1 MARILIL
8 GATSP
13 IAREL
18 ALRFAAEGSTLY
30 LAARD
35 AGEAA
40 RIAADIT
47 VRARVAVRSGAFE
60 AGAIETHRELI
71 ARASA
76 EMDGLDGVVLCFGTL
91 GDEELSRHD
100 PAEAARVVGDN
111 FTGAVS
117 LLTIAAE
124 RLEAQRSGFIIVL
137 GSVAGDRGRQKNY
150 VYGSAKGALALFAQG
165 LRGRLASASVD
176 VLTVKLGLVDTRMT
190 WGRPGVFLSVA
201 PARAAA
207 RIHAAW
213 QRRTS
218 VIYVPGWWR
227 LIMAAVKLIPE
238 PIFKRLNF

>member
-1 MARILIL
+1 MARIIIL

-35 AGEAA
+35 VGEAA
-40 RIAADIT
+40 RLATDIAI
-47 VRARVAVRSGAFE
+47 RARSAVHCGAFE
-60 AGAIETHRELI
+60 AGAVHTHRELI

-76 EMDGLDGVVLCFGTL
+76 AMNGLDGVVLCFGTL
-91 GDEELSRHD
+91 GDEELCRHD
-100 PAEAARVVGDN
+100 PTEAVQVIADN

-124 RLEAQRSGFIIVL
+124 KLEAQRSGFIIVL
-137 GSVAGDRGRQKNY
+137 GSVAGERGRRKNY

-165 LRGRLASASVD
+165 LRGRLAAASVD
-176 VLTVKLGLVDTRMT
+176 VLTAKLGLVDTRMT
-190 WGRPGVFLSVA
+190 WGRPGLFLSIT

-207 RIHAAW
+207 KIHAAW
-213 QRRTS
+213 KRRAS
-218 VIYVPGWWR
+218 VIYVPAWWR
-227 LIMAAVKLIPE
+227 VVMAAIRLVPE
-238 PIFKRLNF
+238 PLFKRLNL